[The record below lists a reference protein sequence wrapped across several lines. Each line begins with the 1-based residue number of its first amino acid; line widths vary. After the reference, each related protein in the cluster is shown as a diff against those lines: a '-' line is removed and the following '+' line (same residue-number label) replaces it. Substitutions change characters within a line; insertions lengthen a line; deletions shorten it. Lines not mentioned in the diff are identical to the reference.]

1 MRVRVLSADPALA
14 RQGDWDG
21 AEGVEA
27 LLARLAAAAAAA
39 RVPTQVEVEW
49 QGVSRIS
56 PAGRVGPGR
65 LFHEVKAPR
74 P

>member
-27 LLARLAAAAAAA
+27 LLARLAAAAG
-39 RVPTQVEVEW
+39 VPAQVEVEGH
-49 QGVSRIS
+49 GVSRIS